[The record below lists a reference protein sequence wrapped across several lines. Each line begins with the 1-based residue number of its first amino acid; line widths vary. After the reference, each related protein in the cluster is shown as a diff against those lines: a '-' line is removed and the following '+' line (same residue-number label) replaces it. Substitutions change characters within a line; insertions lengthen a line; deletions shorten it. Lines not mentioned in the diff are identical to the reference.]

1 MTKWM
6 SLVKKTKRAHP
17 GWSLGQAMKEAKKHY
32 KKGGG
37 AVEDAMEAAKA
48 VAAPT
53 GGRRRRGRK
62 TRRGGALSPL
72 PLGGKRR
79 SRKMFGL
86 F

>member
-6 SLVKKTKRAHP
+6 SLVKKTIRAHP
-17 GWSLGQAMKEAKKHY
+17 KMSLGQAMKEAKKHY
-32 KKGGG
+32 KKGGASEEAP
-37 AVEDAMEAAKA
+37 AVPE
-48 VAAPT
+48 
-53 GGRRRRGRK
+53 GGRRRRGGK

>member
-1 MTKWM
+1 MSKWM

-37 AVEDAMEAAKA
+37 PEEESPIPSA
-48 VAAPT
+48 
-53 GGRRRRGRK
+53 GRRGGKK

-79 SRKMFGL
+79 RSRKLFGL

>member
-6 SLVKKTKRAHP
+6 SLVKKTMRAHP
-17 GWSLGQAMKEAKKHY
+17 KMSLGQAMKEAKKHY

-37 AVEDAMEAAKA
+37 AVEDAMAAAKA
-48 VAAPT
+48 AT
-53 GGRRRRGRK
+53 GGRRRK

-86 F
+86 C